1 MKGKSLLFGLCLCLW
16 TSLGWGQRVIEVP
29 WYETTNTYMF
39 DIIKMELTDEATIIT
54 GQVKYFPNEWFRVVG
69 RTVLRGESGKEY
81 KLLKAEGIKLN
92 EQVFLPESGQMTF
105 QLYFEPVDAG
115 EKKVDYV
122 EGNHETDWRIGG
134 IVLDEKPQKLEKE
147 SDCLIR
153 GKVLGHPSSYR
164 LVLMG
169 YYDDNRIQEPY
180 AIIPVRNG
188 KFEYLCKLGE
198 SKMYWLVFTDELA
211 KSSYRPVSFF
221 IEPGEVE
228 ITIQPEDAYTDSETR
243 GKEVNEQY
251 QRYQQL
257 REEQFHFSTIY
268 RQYDSLREPALY
280 YTPRALEL
288 HELMSQNYENKQK
301 YDSLD
306 AIYQQLKK
314 ENKECTPQAIAL
326 NEKYKNLRKE
336 EQKWKEGYM
345 EKYPSVATYFLLM
358 DDLRHWV
365 DYRVHGFPEE
375 LEMLS
380 FKDLPRLENMYYTI
394 YKPMFPKHSYTELIA
409 TMLQSLKQIEVG
421 GHYIDFT
428 APDFEGN
435 PVTLSE
441 QIKGKVALIDLWA
454 SWCGPCRRSSKSM
467 IPVYEKYKSKGF
479 TIVGVAREKTVQTA
493 KAAALQDG
501 YPWLNLVELNDAGN
515 IWFKYCVGNSGG
527 GTFLVDQEGKILT
540 ISPTAEDVERIL
552 EKMLK

>member
-188 KFEYLCKLGE
+188 KFEYVCQLGE

-211 KSSYRPVSFF
+211 KSSYRPVNFF

-268 RQYDSLREPALY
+268 RQYDSLSEPALY

-301 YDSLD
+301 SDSLD

-375 LEMLS
+375 LEILS

>member
-39 DIIKMELTDEATIIT
+39 DIIKMELTDKATIIT
-54 GQVKYFPNEWFRVVG
+54 GQVKYLPNEWFRVVG

-105 QLYFEPVDAG
+105 QLYFEPVNAG

-134 IVLDEKPQKLEKE
+134 IVLDEKPQKLEKG

-169 YYDDNRIQEPY
+169 YEDDDRIQELY

-188 KFEYLCKLGE
+188 KFEYVCQLGE
-198 SKMYWLVFTDELA
+198 SKMYWFVFTDELA

-228 ITIQPEDAYTDSETR
+228 ITIQSEDAYTDSETR
-243 GKEVNEQY
+243 GKEVNELY

-375 LEMLS
+375 LEILS

-394 YKPMFPKHSYTELIA
+394 YKPMFPKHSYTGLIA

-454 SWCGPCRRSSKSM
+454 SWCGPCRRSAKSM

-527 GTFLVDQEGKILT
+527 GTFLVDRDGKILA
-540 ISPTAEDVERIL
+540 IGPSSEEVERIL
-552 EKMLK
+552 EKMLE

>member
-39 DIIKMELTDEATIIT
+39 DIIKMELTDEATVIT

-122 EGNHETDWRIGG
+122 EGNHETDWRG

-188 KFEYLCKLGE
+188 KFEYVCQLGE

-268 RQYDSLREPALY
+268 RQYDSLSEPALY

-301 YDSLD
+301 SDSLD

-375 LEMLS
+375 LEILS

-454 SWCGPCRRSSKSM
+454 SWCGPCRRSAKSM

-527 GTFLVDQEGKILT
+527 GTFLVDRDGKILA
-540 ISPTAEDVERIL
+540 IGPSPEEVERIL
-552 EKMLK
+552 EKMLE

>member
-39 DIIKMELTDEATIIT
+39 DIIKMELTDEATVIT

-169 YYDDNRIQEPY
+169 YYDDNRIQKPY

-268 RQYDSLREPALY
+268 RQYDSLSEPALY

-314 ENKECTPQAIAL
+314 ENKECTPQAIVL

-375 LEMLS
+375 LEILS
-380 FKDLPRLENMYYTI
+380 FKDLSHLENMYYTI

-428 APDFEGN
+428 ASDFEGN

-454 SWCGPCRRSSKSM
+454 SWCGPCRRSAKSM

-501 YPWLNLVELNDAGN
+501 YPWLNLAELNDAGN

-527 GTFLVDQEGKILT
+527 GTFLVNQEGKILA

-552 EKMLK
+552 EKMLE

>member
-1 MKGKSLLFGLCLCLW
+1 
-16 TSLGWGQRVIEVP
+16 
-29 WYETTNTYMF
+29 
-39 DIIKMELTDEATIIT
+39 
-54 GQVKYFPNEWFRVVG
+54 
-69 RTVLRGESGKEY
+69 
-81 KLLKAEGIKLN
+81 
-92 EQVFLPESGQMTF
+92 
-105 QLYFEPVDAG
+105 
-115 EKKVDYV
+115 
-122 EGNHETDWRIGG
+122 
-134 IVLDEKPQKLEKE
+134 
-147 SDCLIR
+147 
-153 GKVLGHPSSYR
+153 
-164 LVLMG
+164 
-169 YYDDNRIQEPY
+169 
-180 AIIPVRNG
+180 
-188 KFEYLCKLGE
+188 
-198 SKMYWLVFTDELA
+198 LVFTDELA

-228 ITIQPEDAYTDSETR
+228 ITIQPEDAYTDSETC
-243 GKEVNEQY
+243 GKEVNELY

-454 SWCGPCRRSSKSM
+454 SWCGPCRQE
-467 IPVYEKYKSKGF
+467 IPHLKEAFEAYNEK
-479 TIVGVAREKTVQTA
+479 GVEFLSVSIDKDGNAWR
-493 KAAALQDG
+493 KAMKEENM
-501 YPWLNLVELNDAGN
+501 PWAQAQAPKAGKDVMKQYQFSGIPYILVLD
-515 IWFKYCVGNSGG
+515 K
-527 GTFLVDQEGKILT
+527 EGKIVAKNLRGKALT
-540 ISPTAEDVERIL
+540 DKL
-552 EKMLK
+552 EELLSGKKKSVAMPAMGM

>member
-228 ITIQPEDAYTDSETR
+228 ITIQPEDAYTDSEIH
-243 GKEVNEQY
+243 GGEVNEQY
-251 QRYQQL
+251 RSYL
-257 REEQFHFSTIY
+257 RLKEDKFNFKALYSAF
-268 RQYDSLREPALY
+268 DSLHNQNLSF
-280 YTPRALEL
+280 TPEAQKLS
-288 HELMSQNYENKQK
+288 ELMSENFKNRQK
-301 YDSLD
+301 HDSLY
-306 AIYQQLKK
+306 AAFLQLEKDGK
-314 ENKECTPQAIAL
+314 MYTPQMMAL
-326 NEKYKNLRKE
+326 NEKKRELSKK
-336 EQKWKEGYM
+336 EQKWKEDYIG
-345 EKYPSVATYFLLM
+345 EHPSLTTYFLLM
-358 DDLRHWV
+358 DDLRNLMT
-365 DYRVHGFPEE
+365 YRLHGFPEE
-375 LEMLS
+375 LEVLS
-380 FKDLPRLENMYYTI
+380 FKDLPHLENMYYTI

-435 PVTLSE
+435 PVTLSK

-454 SWCGPCRRSSKSM
+454 SWCGPCRRSAKSM

-527 GTFLVDQEGKILT
+527 GTFLVDRDGKILA
-540 ISPTAEDVERIL
+540 IGPSPEEVERIL
-552 EKMLK
+552 EKMLE

>member
-92 EQVFLPESGQMTF
+92 EQVFLLESGQMTF

-169 YYDDNRIQEPY
+169 YYDDNRIQKPY

-228 ITIQPEDAYTDSETR
+228 ITIQPEDAYTDSETC
-243 GKEVNEQY
+243 GKEVNELY

-268 RQYDSLREPALY
+268 RQYDSLSEPALY

-301 YDSLD
+301 SDSLD

-527 GTFLVDQEGKILT
+527 GTFLVDQEGKILA

>member
-16 TSLGWGQRVIEVP
+16 TSLGWGQRMIEVP

-39 DIIKMELTDEATIIT
+39 DIIKMELTDEATVIT

-81 KLLKAEGIKLN
+81 KLLKAEGIKLD

-105 QLYFEPVDAG
+105 RLYFEPVDVG

-169 YYDDNRIQEPY
+169 YYDDNRIQKPY

-228 ITIQPEDAYTDSETR
+228 ITIQPEDAYTDSEIH
-243 GKEVNEQY
+243 GGEVNEQY
-251 QRYQQL
+251 RSYL
-257 REEQFHFSTIY
+257 RLKEDKFNFKALYSAF
-268 RQYDSLREPALY
+268 DSLHNQNLSF
-280 YTPRALEL
+280 TPEAQKLS
-288 HELMSQNYENKQK
+288 ELMSENFKNRQK
-301 YDSLD
+301 HDSLY
-306 AIYQQLKK
+306 AAFLQLEKDGK
-314 ENKECTPQAIAL
+314 MYTPQMMAL
-326 NEKYKNLRKE
+326 NEKKKE
-336 EQKWKEGYM
+336 LSKKEQKWKEDYIG
-345 EKYPSVATYFLLM
+345 EHPSLTTYFLLM
-358 DDLRHWV
+358 DDLRNLMT
-365 DYRVHGFPEE
+365 YRLHGFPEE
-375 LEMLS
+375 LEVLS
-380 FKDLPRLENMYYTI
+380 FKDLLRLENMYYTI

-454 SWCGPCRRSSKSM
+454 SWCGPCRRSAKSM

-527 GTFLVDQEGKILT
+527 GTFLVDRDGKILA
-540 ISPTAEDVERIL
+540 IGPSPEEVERIL
-552 EKMLK
+552 EKMLE

>member
-39 DIIKMELTDEATIIT
+39 DIIKMELTDEATVIT

-228 ITIQPEDAYTDSETR
+228 ITIQPEDAYTDSEIH
-243 GKEVNEQY
+243 GGEVNEQY
-251 QRYQQL
+251 RSYL
-257 REEQFHFSTIY
+257 RLKEDKFNFKALYSAF
-268 RQYDSLREPALY
+268 DSLHNQNLSF
-280 YTPRALEL
+280 TPEAQKLS
-288 HELMSQNYENKQK
+288 ELMSENFKNRQK
-301 YDSLD
+301 HDSLY
-306 AIYQQLKK
+306 AAFLQLEKDGK
-314 ENKECTPQAIAL
+314 MYTPQMMAL
-326 NEKYKNLRKE
+326 NEKKRELSKK
-336 EQKWKEGYM
+336 EQKWKEDYIG
-345 EKYPSVATYFLLM
+345 EHPSLTTYFLLM
-358 DDLRHWV
+358 DDLRNLMT
-365 DYRVHGFPEE
+365 YRLHGFPEE
-375 LEMLS
+375 LEVLS
-380 FKDLPRLENMYYTI
+380 FKDLPHLENMYYTI

-435 PVTLSE
+435 PVTLSK

-454 SWCGPCRRSSKSM
+454 SWCGPCRRSAKSM

-527 GTFLVDQEGKILT
+527 GTFLVDQEGKILA
-540 ISPTAEDVERIL
+540 ICPTAEEVERIL
-552 EKMLK
+552 EKMLE

>member
-1 MKGKSLLFGLCLCLW
+1 
-16 TSLGWGQRVIEVP
+16 
-29 WYETTNTYMF
+29 MF
-39 DIIKMELTDEATIIT
+39 DIIKMELTDEATVIT

-105 QLYFEPVDAG
+105 QLYFEPVDTG

-147 SDCLIR
+147 NDCLIR

-268 RQYDSLREPALY
+268 RQYDSLSEPALY

-301 YDSLD
+301 HDSLD

-314 ENKECTPQAIAL
+314 ENKECTPQAIVL

-375 LEMLS
+375 LEILS
-380 FKDLPRLENMYYTI
+380 FKDLSRLENMYYTI

-421 GHYIDFT
+421 GHYIDFA

-435 PVTLSE
+435 PVTLSG

-454 SWCGPCRRSSKSM
+454 SWCGSCRRSAKSM

-527 GTFLVDQEGKILT
+527 GTFLVDRDGKILA
-540 ISPTAEDVERIL
+540 ISPTAEEVERIL
-552 EKMLK
+552 EKMLE

>member
-228 ITIQPEDAYTDSETR
+228 ITIQPEDAY
-243 GKEVNEQY
+243 
-251 QRYQQL
+251 
-257 REEQFHFSTIY
+257 I
-268 RQYDSLREPALY
+268 
-280 YTPRALEL
+280 
-288 HELMSQNYENKQK
+288 
-301 YDSLD
+301 
-306 AIYQQLKK
+306 
-314 ENKECTPQAIAL
+314 
-326 NEKYKNLRKE
+326 
-336 EQKWKEGYM
+336 
-345 EKYPSVATYFLLM
+345 
-358 DDLRHWV
+358 
-365 DYRVHGFPEE
+365 
-375 LEMLS
+375 
-380 FKDLPRLENMYYTI
+380 
-394 YKPMFPKHSYTELIA
+394 
-409 TMLQSLKQIEVG
+409 
-421 GHYIDFT
+421 
-428 APDFEGN
+428 
-435 PVTLSE
+435 
-441 QIKGKVALIDLWA
+441 
-454 SWCGPCRRSSKSM
+454 SS
-467 IPVYEKYKSKGF
+467 I
-479 TIVGVAREKTVQTA
+479 
-493 KAAALQDG
+493 
-501 YPWLNLVELNDAGN
+501 
-515 IWFKYCVGNSGG
+515 
-527 GTFLVDQEGKILT
+527 
-540 ISPTAEDVERIL
+540 
-552 EKMLK
+552 

>member
-39 DIIKMELTDEATIIT
+39 DIIKMELTDEATVIT

-134 IVLDEKPQKLEKE
+134 IVLDEKPQKQEKE

-188 KFEYLCKLGE
+188 KFEYVCQLGE

-228 ITIQPEDAYTDSETR
+228 ITIQPEDAYTDSEIH
-243 GKEVNEQY
+243 GGEVNEQY
-251 QRYQQL
+251 RSYL
-257 REEQFHFSTIY
+257 RLKEDKFNFKALYSAF
-268 RQYDSLREPALY
+268 DSLHNQNLRF
-280 YTPRALEL
+280 TPEAQKLS
-288 HELMSQNYENKQK
+288 ELMSENFKNRQK
-301 YDSLD
+301 HDSLY
-306 AIYQQLKK
+306 AAFLQLEKDGK
-314 ENKECTPQAIAL
+314 MYTPQMMAL
-326 NEKYKNLRKE
+326 NEKKRELSKK
-336 EQKWKEGYM
+336 EQKWKEDYIG
-345 EKYPSVATYFLLM
+345 EHPSLTTYFLLM
-358 DDLRHWV
+358 DDLRNLMT
-365 DYRVHGFPEE
+365 YRLHSFPEE
-375 LEMLS
+375 LEVLS

-454 SWCGPCRRSSKSM
+454 SWCGPCRRSAKSM

-527 GTFLVDQEGKILT
+527 GTFLVDRDGKILA
-540 ISPTAEDVERIL
+540 IGPSPEEVERIL
-552 EKMLK
+552 EKMLE

>member
-54 GQVKYFPNEWFRVVG
+54 GQVKYFPNESFRVVG

-268 RQYDSLREPALY
+268 RQYDSLSEPALY

-301 YDSLD
+301 SDSLD

-375 LEMLS
+375 LEILS

>member
-268 RQYDSLREPALY
+268 RQYDSLSEPALY

-375 LEMLS
+375 LEILS

-454 SWCGPCRRSSKSM
+454 SWCGPCRRSAKSM

-527 GTFLVDQEGKILT
+527 GTFLVDQEGKILA

>member
-268 RQYDSLREPALY
+268 RQYDSLSEPALY

-301 YDSLD
+301 SDSLD

-375 LEMLS
+375 LEILS

>member
-39 DIIKMELTDEATIIT
+39 DIIKMELTDEATVIT

-169 YYDDNRIQEPY
+169 YYDDNRIQKPY

-198 SKMYWLVFTDELA
+198 SKMYWFVFTDELA

-228 ITIQPEDAYTDSETR
+228 ITIQPEDAYTDSEIH
-243 GKEVNEQY
+243 GGEVNEQY
-251 QRYQQL
+251 RSYL
-257 REEQFHFSTIY
+257 RLKEDKFNFKALYSAF
-268 RQYDSLREPALY
+268 DSLHNQNLSF
-280 YTPRALEL
+280 TPEAQKLS
-288 HELMSQNYENKQK
+288 ELMSENFKNRQK
-301 YDSLD
+301 HDSLY
-306 AIYQQLKK
+306 AAFLQLEKDGK
-314 ENKECTPQAIAL
+314 MYTPQMMAL
-326 NEKYKNLRKE
+326 NEKKRELSKK
-336 EQKWKEGYM
+336 EQKWKEDYIG
-345 EKYPSVATYFLLM
+345 EHPSLTTYFLLM
-358 DDLRHWV
+358 DDLRNLMT
-365 DYRVHGFPEE
+365 YRLHGFPEE
-375 LEMLS
+375 LEVLS
-380 FKDLPRLENMYYTI
+380 FKDLPHLENMYYTI

-435 PVTLSE
+435 PVTLSK

-454 SWCGPCRRSSKSM
+454 SWCGPCRRSAKSM

-527 GTFLVDQEGKILT
+527 GTFLVDRDGKILA
-540 ISPTAEDVERIL
+540 IGPSPEEVERIL
-552 EKMLK
+552 EKMLE

>member
-39 DIIKMELTDEATIIT
+39 DIIKMELTDEATVIT

-81 KLLKAEGIKLN
+81 KLLKAEGIELN

-228 ITIQPEDAYTDSETR
+228 ITIQPEDAYTDSEIH
-243 GKEVNEQY
+243 GGEVNEQY
-251 QRYQQL
+251 RSYL
-257 REEQFHFSTIY
+257 RLKEDKFNFKALYSAF
-268 RQYDSLREPALY
+268 DSLHNQNLSF
-280 YTPRALEL
+280 TPEAQKLS
-288 HELMSQNYENKQK
+288 ELMSENFKNRQK
-301 YDSLD
+301 HDSLY
-306 AIYQQLKK
+306 AAFLQLEKDGK
-314 ENKECTPQAIAL
+314 MYTPQMMAL
-326 NEKYKNLRKE
+326 NEKKRELSKK
-336 EQKWKEGYM
+336 EQKWKEDYIG
-345 EKYPSVATYFLLM
+345 EHPSLTTYFLLM
-358 DDLRHWV
+358 DDLRNLMT
-365 DYRVHGFPEE
+365 YRLHSFPEE
-375 LEMLS
+375 LEVLS

-454 SWCGPCRRSSKSM
+454 SWCGPCRRSAKSM

-527 GTFLVDQEGKILT
+527 GTFLVDRDGKILA
-540 ISPTAEDVERIL
+540 IGPSPEEVERIL
-552 EKMLK
+552 EKMLE

>member
-16 TSLGWGQRVIEVP
+16 TSLGWGQRMIEVP

-39 DIIKMELTDEATIIT
+39 DIIKMELTDEATVIT

-228 ITIQPEDAYTDSETR
+228 ITIQPEDAYTDSEIH
-243 GKEVNEQY
+243 GGEVNEQY
-251 QRYQQL
+251 RSYL
-257 REEQFHFSTIY
+257 RLKEDKFNFKALYSAF
-268 RQYDSLREPALY
+268 DSLHNQNLSF
-280 YTPRALEL
+280 TPEAQKLS
-288 HELMSQNYENKQK
+288 ELMSENFKNRQK
-301 YDSLD
+301 HDSLY
-306 AIYQQLKK
+306 AAFLQLEKDGK
-314 ENKECTPQAIAL
+314 MYTPQMMAL
-326 NEKYKNLRKE
+326 NEKKRELSKK
-336 EQKWKEGYM
+336 EQKWKEDYIG
-345 EKYPSVATYFLLM
+345 EHPSLTTYFLLM
-358 DDLRHWV
+358 DDLRNLMT
-365 DYRVHGFPEE
+365 YRLHGFPEE
-375 LEMLS
+375 LEVLS
-380 FKDLPRLENMYYTI
+380 FKDLPHLENMYYTI

-435 PVTLSE
+435 PVTLSK

-454 SWCGPCRRSSKSM
+454 SWCGPCRRSAKSM

-527 GTFLVDQEGKILT
+527 GTFLVDRDGKILA
-540 ISPTAEDVERIL
+540 IGPSPEEVERIL
-552 EKMLK
+552 EKMLE

>member
-39 DIIKMELTDEATIIT
+39 DIIKMELTDEATVIT

-228 ITIQPEDAYTDSETR
+228 ITIQPEDAYTDSEIH
-243 GKEVNEQY
+243 GGEVNEQY
-251 QRYQQL
+251 RSYL
-257 REEQFHFSTIY
+257 RLKEDKFNFKALYSAF
-268 RQYDSLREPALY
+268 DSLHNQNLSF
-280 YTPRALEL
+280 TPEAQKLS
-288 HELMSQNYENKQK
+288 ELMSENFKNRQK
-301 YDSLD
+301 HDSLY
-306 AIYQQLKK
+306 AAFLQLEKDGK
-314 ENKECTPQAIAL
+314 MYTPPMMAL
-326 NEKYKNLRKE
+326 NEKKRELSKK
-336 EQKWKEGYM
+336 EQKWKEDYIG
-345 EKYPSVATYFLLM
+345 EHPSLTTYFLLM
-358 DDLRHWV
+358 DDLRNLMT
-365 DYRVHGFPEE
+365 YRLHGFPEE
-375 LEMLS
+375 LEVLS
-380 FKDLPRLENMYYTI
+380 FKDLPHLENMYYTI

-435 PVTLSE
+435 PVTLSK

-454 SWCGPCRRSSKSM
+454 SWCGPCRRSAKSM

-527 GTFLVDQEGKILT
+527 GTFLVDRDGKILA
-540 ISPTAEDVERIL
+540 IGPSPEEVERIL

>member
-16 TSLGWGQRVIEVP
+16 TSLGWGQRMIEVQ

-39 DIIKMELTDEATIIT
+39 DIIKMELTDEATVIT

-81 KLLKAEGIKLN
+81 KLLKTEGIKLD

-105 QLYFEPVDAG
+105 RLYFEPVDAG

-169 YYDDNRIQEPY
+169 YYDDNRIQKPY

-228 ITIQPEDAYTDSETR
+228 ITIQPEDAYTDSEIH
-243 GKEVNEQY
+243 GGEVNEQY
-251 QRYQQL
+251 RSYL
-257 REEQFHFSTIY
+257 RLKEDKFNFKALYSAF
-268 RQYDSLREPALY
+268 DSLHNQNLSF
-280 YTPRALEL
+280 TPEAQKLS
-288 HELMSQNYENKQK
+288 ELMSENFKNRQK
-301 YDSLD
+301 HDSLY
-306 AIYQQLKK
+306 AAFLQLEKDGK
-314 ENKECTPQAIAL
+314 MYTPQMMAL
-326 NEKYKNLRKE
+326 NEKKRELSKK
-336 EQKWKEGYM
+336 EQKWKEDYIG
-345 EKYPSVATYFLLM
+345 EHPSLTTYFLLM
-358 DDLRHWV
+358 DDLRNLMT
-365 DYRVHGFPEE
+365 YRLHGFPEE
-375 LEMLS
+375 LEVLS
-380 FKDLPRLENMYYTI
+380 FKDLLRLENMYYTI

-454 SWCGPCRRSSKSM
+454 SWCGPCRRSAKSM

-527 GTFLVDQEGKILT
+527 GTFLVDRDGKILA
-540 ISPTAEDVERIL
+540 IGPSPEEVERIL
-552 EKMLK
+552 EKMLE

>member
-39 DIIKMELTDEATIIT
+39 DIIKMELTDEATVIT

-228 ITIQPEDAYTDSETR
+228 ITIQPEDAYTDSEIH
-243 GKEVNEQY
+243 GGEVNEQY
-251 QRYQQL
+251 RSYL
-257 REEQFHFSTIY
+257 RLKEDKFNFKALYSAF
-268 RQYDSLREPALY
+268 DSLHNQNLSF
-280 YTPRALEL
+280 TPEAQKLS
-288 HELMSQNYENKQK
+288 ELMSENFKNRQK
-301 YDSLD
+301 HDSLY
-306 AIYQQLKK
+306 AAFLQLEKDGK
-314 ENKECTPQAIAL
+314 MYTPQMMAL
-326 NEKYKNLRKE
+326 NEKKRELSKK
-336 EQKWKEGYM
+336 EQKWKEDYIG
-345 EKYPSVATYFLLM
+345 EHPSLTTYFLLM
-358 DDLRHWV
+358 DDLRNLMT
-365 DYRVHGFPEE
+365 YRLHGFPEE
-375 LEMLS
+375 LEVLS
-380 FKDLPRLENMYYTI
+380 FKDLPHLENMYYTI

-435 PVTLSE
+435 PVTLSK

-454 SWCGPCRRSSKSM
+454 SWCGPCRRSAKSM

-527 GTFLVDQEGKILT
+527 GTFLVDQEGKILA
-540 ISPTAEDVERIL
+540 ICPTAEEVERIL

>member
-169 YYDDNRIQEPY
+169 YYDDNRIQKPY

-228 ITIQPEDAYTDSETR
+228 ITIQPEDAYTDSETC
-243 GKEVNEQY
+243 GKEVNELY

-280 YTPRALEL
+280 YTPRAWEL

>member
-16 TSLGWGQRVIEVP
+16 TSLGWGQRMIEVP

-39 DIIKMELTDEATIIT
+39 DIIKMELTDEATVIT

-81 KLLKAEGIKLN
+81 KLLKTEGIKLD

-105 QLYFEPVDAG
+105 RLYFEPVDAG

-169 YYDDNRIQEPY
+169 YYDDNRIQKPY

-228 ITIQPEDAYTDSETR
+228 ITIQPEDAYTDSEIH
-243 GKEVNEQY
+243 GGEVNEQY
-251 QRYQQL
+251 RSYL
-257 REEQFHFSTIY
+257 RLKEDKFNFKALYSAF
-268 RQYDSLREPALY
+268 DSLHNQNLSF
-280 YTPRALEL
+280 TPEAQKLS
-288 HELMSQNYENKQK
+288 ELMSENFKNRQK
-301 YDSLD
+301 HDSLY
-306 AIYQQLKK
+306 AAFLQLEKDGK
-314 ENKECTPQAIAL
+314 MYTPQMMAL
-326 NEKYKNLRKE
+326 NEKKRELSKK
-336 EQKWKEGYM
+336 EQKWKEDYIG
-345 EKYPSVATYFLLM
+345 EHPSLTTYFLLM
-358 DDLRHWV
+358 DDLRNLMT
-365 DYRVHGFPEE
+365 YRLHGFPEE
-375 LEMLS
+375 LEVLS
-380 FKDLPRLENMYYTI
+380 FKDLPHLENMYYTI

-454 SWCGPCRRSSKSM
+454 SWCGPCRRSAKSM

-527 GTFLVDQEGKILT
+527 GTFLVDRDGKILA
-540 ISPTAEDVERIL
+540 IGPSPEEVERIL
-552 EKMLK
+552 EKMLE

>member
-39 DIIKMELTDEATIIT
+39 DIIKMELTDEATVIT

-147 SDCLIR
+147 SECLIR

-228 ITIQPEDAYTDSETR
+228 ITIQPEDAYTDSEIH
-243 GKEVNEQY
+243 GGEVNEQY
-251 QRYQQL
+251 RSYL
-257 REEQFHFSTIY
+257 RLKEDKFNFKALYSAF
-268 RQYDSLREPALY
+268 DSLHNQNLSF
-280 YTPRALEL
+280 TPEAQKLS
-288 HELMSQNYENKQK
+288 ELMSENFKNRQK
-301 YDSLD
+301 HDSLY
-306 AIYQQLKK
+306 AAFLQLEKDGK
-314 ENKECTPQAIAL
+314 MYTPQMMAL
-326 NEKYKNLRKE
+326 NEKKRELSKK
-336 EQKWKEGYM
+336 EQKWKEDYIG
-345 EKYPSVATYFLLM
+345 EHPSLTTYFLLM
-358 DDLRHWV
+358 DDLRNLMT
-365 DYRVHGFPEE
+365 YRLHGFPEE
-375 LEMLS
+375 LEVLS
-380 FKDLPRLENMYYTI
+380 FKDLPHLENMYYTI

-435 PVTLSE
+435 PVTLSK

-454 SWCGPCRRSSKSM
+454 SWCGPCRRSAKSM

-527 GTFLVDQEGKILT
+527 GTFLVNQEGKILA

-552 EKMLK
+552 EKMLE

>member
-16 TSLGWGQRVIEVP
+16 TSLGWGQRMIEVP

-39 DIIKMELTDEATIIT
+39 DIIKMELTDETTVIT

-81 KLLKAEGIKLN
+81 KLLKAEGITLN
-92 EQVFLPESGQMTF
+92 EQIFLPESGRMTF

-122 EGNHETDWRIGG
+122 EGNHETDWRIRG
-134 IVLDEKPQKLEKE
+134 IILDEKPQKLEKE

-169 YYDDNRIQEPY
+169 YYDDNRIQKPY

-228 ITIQPEDAYTDSETR
+228 ITIQPEDAYTDSEIR

-375 LEMLS
+375 LEILS
-380 FKDLPRLENMYYTI
+380 FKDLSRLENMYYTI
-394 YKPMFPKHSYTELIA
+394 YKPMFPKHSYTGLIA

-454 SWCGPCRRSSKSM
+454 SWCGPCRRSAKSM

-527 GTFLVDQEGKILT
+527 GTFLVDQEGKILA

-552 EKMLK
+552 EKLLE

>member
-1 MKGKSLLFGLCLCLW
+1 MKGNGLCLCLW

-39 DIIKMELTDEATIIT
+39 DIIKMELTDEATVIT

-188 KFEYLCKLGE
+188 KFEYVCQLGE

-228 ITIQPEDAYTDSETR
+228 ITIQPEDAYTDSEIH
-243 GKEVNEQY
+243 GGEVNEQY
-251 QRYQQL
+251 RSYL
-257 REEQFHFSTIY
+257 RLKEDKFNFKALYSAF
-268 RQYDSLREPALY
+268 DSLHNQNLSF
-280 YTPRALEL
+280 TPEAQKLS
-288 HELMSQNYENKQK
+288 ELMSENFKNRQK
-301 YDSLD
+301 HDSLY
-306 AIYQQLKK
+306 AAFLQLEKDGK
-314 ENKECTPQAIAL
+314 MYTPQMMAL
-326 NEKYKNLRKE
+326 NEKKRELSKK
-336 EQKWKEGYM
+336 EQKWKEDYIG
-345 EKYPSVATYFLLM
+345 EHPSLTTYFLLM
-358 DDLRHWV
+358 DDLRNLMT
-365 DYRVHGFPEE
+365 YRLHSFPEE
-375 LEMLS
+375 LEVLS

-454 SWCGPCRRSSKSM
+454 SWCGPCRRSAKSM

-527 GTFLVDQEGKILT
+527 GTFLVDRDGKILA
-540 ISPTAEDVERIL
+540 IGPSPEEVERIL
-552 EKMLK
+552 EKMLE

>member
-122 EGNHETDWRIGG
+122 EGNHETDWRLGG

-268 RQYDSLREPALY
+268 RQYDSLSEPALY

-301 YDSLD
+301 SDSLD

-375 LEMLS
+375 LEILS

>member
-39 DIIKMELTDEATIIT
+39 DIIKMELTDKATIIT
-54 GQVKYFPNEWFRVVG
+54 GQVKYLPNEWFRVVG

-105 QLYFEPVDAG
+105 QLYFEPVNAG

-134 IVLDEKPQKLEKE
+134 IVLDEKPQKLEKG

-169 YYDDNRIQEPY
+169 YEDDDRIQEPY

-228 ITIQPEDAYTDSETR
+228 ITIQPEDAYTDSEIH
-243 GKEVNEQY
+243 GGEVNEQY
-251 QRYQQL
+251 RSYL
-257 REEQFHFSTIY
+257 RLKEDKFNFKALYSAF
-268 RQYDSLREPALY
+268 DSLHNQNLSF
-280 YTPRALEL
+280 TPEAQKLS
-288 HELMSQNYENKQK
+288 ELMSENFKNRQK
-301 YDSLD
+301 HDSLY
-306 AIYQQLKK
+306 AAFLQLEKDGK
-314 ENKECTPQAIAL
+314 MYTPQMMAL
-326 NEKYKNLRKE
+326 NEKKRELSKK
-336 EQKWKEGYM
+336 EQKWKEDYIG
-345 EKYPSVATYFLLM
+345 EHPSLTTYFLLM
-358 DDLRHWV
+358 DDLRNLMT
-365 DYRVHGFPEE
+365 YRLHGFPEE
-375 LEMLS
+375 LEVLS
-380 FKDLPRLENMYYTI
+380 FKDLPHLENMYYTI

-435 PVTLSE
+435 PVTLSK

-454 SWCGPCRRSSKSM
+454 SWCGPCRRSAKSM

-527 GTFLVDQEGKILT
+527 GTFLVDRDGKILA
-540 ISPTAEDVERIL
+540 IGPSPEEVERIL
-552 EKMLK
+552 EKMLE